1 MKQRDKEH
9 ALGAKNSVASPT
21 STLIQGIKTA
31 KGVREGVRGGEGFGM
46 RNIILDDKFN

>member
-9 ALGAKNSVASPT
+9 TLGAKNSVASPI

-31 KGVREGVRGGEGFGM
+31 KGGERGVRGEEG
-46 RNIILDDKFN
+46 